1 MKISRQFTSSEK
13 SPYDEIEFKEVTS
26 EILNPDGSVVF
37 KLENI
42 QVPSKWSQVASD
54 IIAQKYFRK
63 AGVPNKTISRVE
75 RNIPAWLMAKDP
87 DTEAD
92 GLSYGSETSSTQVF
106 DRLAGTWTSVSYT
119 HLTLPTKRIV

>member
-42 QVPSKWSQVASD
+42 QVPSKITQAPKS
-54 IIAQKYFRK
+54 IAPITLK
-63 AGVPNKTISRVE
+63 
-75 RNIPAWLMAKDP
+75 
-87 DTEAD
+87 
-92 GLSYGSETSSTQVF
+92 GLQN
-106 DRLAGTWTSVSYT
+106 L
-119 HLTLPTKRIV
+119 

>member
-1 MKISRQFTSSEK
+1 MKISRLFTSPEK
-13 SPYDEIEFKEVTS
+13 SPYSEIEFKEVTS

-63 AGVPNKTISRVE
+63 AGVPNKIVKREE
-75 RNIPAWLMAKDP
+75 RNIPSWLMAKDP
-87 DTEAD
+87 DTNAED
-92 GLSYGSETSSTQVF
+92 LS
-106 DRLAGTWTSVSYT
+106 LI
-119 HLTLPTKRIV
+119 HI

>member
-13 SPYDEIEFKEVTS
+13 SPYDEIDFKEVTS

-87 DTEAD
+87 DTES
-92 GLSYGSETSSTQVF
+92 GLF
-106 DRLAGTWTSVSYT
+106 LMA
-119 HLTLPTKRIV
+119 TK